1 MRDKTIFPASVVEQS
16 ADQILRER
24 TRLSGVL
31 YMAVLISLLG
41 VMVAINFIYIDINV
55 RASGIIKPR
64 EDHAVVLSTASGFIE
79 PRKLVLNAHVSEG
92 DTLAI
97 IRSEMITAK
106 LPALHQRQEEL
117 RVLISDLKQLTTRLP
132 SDVKLSSPIY
142 KQDVLY
148 YLSQWTEADSKRKQA
163 LAAYERAKKL
173 YEANVIPLSDF
184 EPIEVEYTQAR
195 NAINTLS
202 GYQKR
207 QWQTDLIGYQNEL
220 RDIETQIEQITIQDA
235 ETVIT
240 APVSGTIQRIQVLFD
255 GSFFPAGQ
263 QLAEISPDGH
273 LIAECYVAPKDI
285 GYLRTGMTGKVQV
298 SSFNYTE
305 WGMLD
310 TVVDEVFD
318 DVTLSSDGTK
328 SFYRVYCILNDDH
341 LTLKNGYIGYLKK
354 GMAINTNFLITRRTA
369 FQLLYDKI
377 NNWLNPNILKNNE

>member
-1 MRDKTIFPASVVEQS
+1 MNKPIFPASVVEQS
-16 ADQILRER
+16 ADQILNER

-79 PRKLVLNAHVSEG
+79 PRKLVLNAQVSEG

-106 LPALHQRQEEL
+106 LPALHQRHEEL
-117 RVLISDLKQLTTRLP
+117 RGLISDLNQLTTRLP

-142 KQDVLY
+142 KQDILY
-148 YLSQWTEADSKRKQA
+148 YLAQWTEADSKRKQA

-207 QWQTDLIGYQNEL
+207 QWQTDLVGYQNEL

-263 QLAEISPDGH
+263 QLAEISPDGR
-273 LIAECYVAPKDI
+273 LIAECYVTPKDI

-354 GMAINTNFLITRRTA
+354 GMAINTNFLITRMTV

-377 NNWLNPNILKNNE
+377 NNWLNPNILKDNE